1 MAAQKNT
8 DQIKKALSI
17 LELLGKARGN
27 PLVLLIVAIGGGLI
41 SQETL
46 QNIGQ
51 NIQWWWV
58 ALGVAGFGLVDFGA
72 ACLKKIDNATADIAE
87 IKTLLKVG
95 HEKHQQ
101 HDREIAELKE
111 WKAQQAL
118 RTVGKPTS
126 KGNVRA
132 IAERS

>member
-1 MAAQKNT
+1 MAAKNT
-8 DQIKKALSI
+8 DQLKKALTL
-17 LELLGKARGN
+17 LEVLGKARGN
-27 PLVLLIVAIGGGLI
+27 PIILLIVAVGGGLI

-72 ACLKKIDNATADIAE
+72 ACLKKVDKATEDIAE

-101 HDREIAELKE
+101 HDKEIAELKE
-111 WKAQQAL
+111 WRAQQAL

-132 IAERS
+132 ITERS